1 MSGGRGSGQMSY
13 FAFKQ
18 WTRRSTNWGSIDRAA
33 ASVTAD
39 LTFRLSSTSAPLSRD
54 DTVVTTSA
62 ELS

>member
-1 MSGGRGSGQMSY
+1 MSY

-39 LTFRLSSTSAPLSRD
+39 LTFRLSSTSAPLSAM
-54 DTVVTTSA
+54 TP
-62 ELS
+62 